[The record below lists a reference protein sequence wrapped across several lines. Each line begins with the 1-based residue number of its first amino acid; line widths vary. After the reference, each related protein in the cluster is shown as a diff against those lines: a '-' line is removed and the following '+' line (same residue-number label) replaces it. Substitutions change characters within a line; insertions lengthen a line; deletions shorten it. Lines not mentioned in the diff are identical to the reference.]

1 MVLKSHDVMDSDY
14 IYRLHYAK
22 FLSSRL
28 TNFVPF
34 SKKNQANIKVGLF
47 NFQQKIIPTQK
58 IIGIDYIVL
67 NSHKINTNIKRRIF
81 SLRNNKS
88 KINNSKYENYPNF
101 HIKSKI
107 TSLPSTVFKKGSSK
121 DTHRLKG
128 LINVNLEKNNF
139 HYNSYFDNYSNW
151 LIKNNTK
158 DFISKTGHILPAKD
172 WVLRYIDQES
182 FGILDYLGNKEQEL
196 EILLVTLL
204 KQYQIDSIIQK
215 FNPY

>member
-1 MVLKSHDVMDSDY
+1 MVLKSHDVMNSDY

-34 SKKNQANIKVGLF
+34 SKKNQANKKVGLF
-47 NFQQKIIPTQK
+47 NFQQEIIPTQK

-107 TSLPSTVFKKGSSK
+107 TSLPSTSFFITIPSK
-121 DTHRLKG
+121 SFVKRRL
-128 LINVNLEKNNF
+128 LPPPR
-139 HYNSYFDNYSNW
+139 
-151 LIKNNTK
+151 IKRGTVK
-158 DFISKTGHILPAKD
+158 
-172 WVLRYIDQES
+172 S
-182 FGILDYLGNKEQEL
+182 FLNI
-196 EILLVTLL
+196 
-204 KQYQIDSIIQK
+204 
-215 FNPY
+215 